1 MINSTKLSKN
11 LPEISATITRLFD
24 PDKLNQISKETGFVK
39 RKSARLT
46 PGDFLQLMTLELLKE
61 PTLSYPE
68 LCGRLA
74 EINPEVSLTSQ
85 GLEDRV
91 NRTESVEYLR
101 QIFQETMS
109 LTLQKSYQNI
119 SPELFNHFP
128 RIFLQD
134 STQFTLHEKL
144 APQFK
149 GSGGSGSKAGGKI
162 DVVYELKNQKFTQIQ
177 VSKSTIPDQ
186 SRASCFVDWV
196 QEKDLIIRDLGYFK
210 LEALQE
216 FQNNNAYFLSRLLHC
231 TDVYLKPDSSESINI
246 CKYANQNSL
255 KSSVINLS
263 VYLGKSARIPAR
275 LIMYRLPESVVN
287 RRRQEAKEKAKK
299 RGRTP
304 SQEQLA
310 LLEFALFVTNVPD
323 SIWSAEVVG
332 TIYRIRWQIELRF
345 KEWKSLLSIHV
356 LKGKRPERIYCWLYG
371 RLICLLIITDLCSWA
386 NWYAFEF
393 LDKELSL
400 EKTIEWFKHFGR
412 LAESIQKNTLSRL
425 IEDLKKNI
433 HRLCKQKRT
442 RKTTLSLIDSHIHYL
457 DSFQGGPIP
466 ENI

>member
-1 MINSTKLSKN
+1 MNSTQLSEN
-11 LPEISATITRLFD
+11 LPAISETLNQLFD
-24 PDKLNQISKETGFVK
+24 SDKLNQISKETGFIT
-39 RKSARLT
+39 RSSARLT
-46 PGDFLQLMTLELLKE
+46 PQNFFQLMTVELLKE
-61 PTLSYPE
+61 PNLSYSA

-74 EINPEVSLTSQ
+74 EINPQASLTSQ
-85 GLEDRV
+85 GLETRV
-91 NRTESVEYLR
+91 NRRESVEYLQR
-101 QIFQETMS
+101 IFQETLL

-134 STQFTLHEKL
+134 STQFRLHEQL

-149 GSGGSGSKAGGKI
+149 GAGGSGSKAAGKL
-162 DVVYELKNQKFTQIQ
+162 DVVYELKTQKFTQIKM
-177 VSKSTIPDQ
+177 SKSTIPDQ
-186 SRASCFVDWV
+186 SRAPDFVEWV

-210 LEALQE
+210 LDALQE
-216 FQNNNAYFLSRLLHC
+216 FQGKNAYFLSRLLHC
-231 TDVYLKPDSSESINI
+231 TDVYLKPDSSEAINI

-255 KSSVINLS
+255 KSSVIELP
-263 VYLGKSARIPAR
+263 VYLGKSNRVEAR
-275 LIMYRLPESVVN
+275 LIMYRLPEAVVN
-287 RRRQEAKEKAKK
+287 RRRQEAKKQAKK

-304 SQEQLA
+304 SQEHLA

-356 LKGKRPERIYCWLYG
+356 LKGKRPERILCWLYG

-386 NWYAFEF
+386 NWYAFES
-393 LDKELSL
+393 LGKELSL
-400 EKTIEWFKHFGR
+400 DKTIKWFTHFGR
-412 LAESIQKNTLSRL
+412 LADSIQQNTLSRL
-425 IEDLKKNI
+425 VEDFKNNI
-433 HRLCKQKRT
+433 NRLCKQKRT

-457 DSFQGGPIP
+457 DSFFGGPIP
-466 ENI
+466 ENV